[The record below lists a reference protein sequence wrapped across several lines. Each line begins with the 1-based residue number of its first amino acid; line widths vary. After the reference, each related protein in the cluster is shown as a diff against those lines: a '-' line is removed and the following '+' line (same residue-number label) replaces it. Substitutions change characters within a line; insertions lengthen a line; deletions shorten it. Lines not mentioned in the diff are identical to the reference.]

1 MLRITKEFI
10 RTNNFESDGI
20 IFFRDT
26 ERKFYR
32 PRFGM
37 NLPPTVDEQMKTLRK
52 NFTMIFMKNYENLAQ
67 LEVRCGISESTM
79 RKYLKGTR
87 KITREAV
94 AKICVGTPLTI
105 EESEELFTLQGHSLE
120 PEKQLFDA
128 LIVNAIQDGD
138 DINIFFETCEEC
150 GLKIF

>member
-1 MLRITKEFI
+1 MLRTTKEFI
-10 RTNNFESDGI
+10 RRNNFESDGI
-20 IFFRDT
+20 FFQDI
-26 ERKFYR
+26 ERKIYR
-32 PRFGM
+32 PRLGM

-52 NFTMIFMKNYENLAQ
+52 KFTMIFMKNYENLAQ
-67 LEVRCGISESTM
+67 LEVRCGINESIM

-87 KITREAV
+87 KITRETV

-105 EESEELFTLQGHSLE
+105 EESEGLFTLQGHSLE

-128 LIVNAIQDGD
+128 LVVNAIQDGD
-138 DINIFFETCEEC
+138 DINIFFETCEKY

>member
-1 MLRITKEFI
+1 
-10 RTNNFESDGI
+10 
-20 IFFRDT
+20 
-26 ERKFYR
+26 
-32 PRFGM
+32 M

-52 NFTMIFMKNYENLAQ
+52 KFTMIFMKNYENLAQ
-67 LEVRCGISESTM
+67 LEVRCGINESIM

-87 KITREAV
+87 KITRETV

-105 EESEELFTLQGHSLE
+105 EESEGLFTLQGHSLE

-128 LIVNAIQDGD
+128 LVVNAIQDGD
-138 DINIFFETCEEC
+138 DINIFFETCEKY